1 MKRIDWNYRGI
12 NLSGYLTAG
21 VKKGMPLLIY
31 LTESLAE
38 AEKAQPVLQTAFQG
52 SIGILTL
59 ALPEAEAVCEDALG
73 DLLYALREEESVGE
87 TQMYLSGNLPCSDMV
102 WQLASHFPDCFAAV
116 AVVGGYADPYDAR
129 NLKFVPLRAYD
140 TAEMADLPQGGQ
152 LKTKPQKTV
161 MGIRTCGGELAEL
174 FMLKTGG
181 QSGAAL
187 FSETDTAAWMLKQ
200 DRKQQF
206 YYEMLKPGLWRI
218 DDYFTSS
225 CYLIEGR
232 EKALLI
238 DTGMGEGDLPGL
250 IRRLTNLP
258 VEVTVTHPHRDHL
271 YRGERF
277 EIVYLHKR
285 DIEIIIENP
294 EAYKEAID
302 VQQRGTKLAP
312 IDHDSIIDLG
322 GTEVETVFL
331 GGHTPHSVVFIDDSH
346 RAVYTGDA
354 IGSGYIAL
362 MICEETALYPYIQTY
377 KENLQGFLAYM
388 PRIRNYAWLGGHGIQ
403 ENGCNLRNQQDFRM
417 HKSAYFNPIREQVV
431 IDMICLCDKILQKE
445 ISMEQIRKEKEHY
458 CHYGDAGMY
467 FRFV

>member
-1 MKRIDWNYRGI
+1 
-12 NLSGYLTAG
+12 
-21 VKKGMPLLIY
+21 MPLLIY
-31 LTESLAE
+31 LTENLPA

-52 SIGILTL
+52 NCGILTL
-59 ALPEAEAVCEDALG
+59 ALPAVEAACEDALG
-73 DLLYALREEESVGE
+73 DLLYTLRAEDYVAE
-87 TQMYLSGNLPCSDMV
+87 TQVYLSGDMPVSDMV
-102 WQLASHFPDCFAAV
+102 WQLASHYPDCFAAV
-116 AVVGGYADPYDAR
+116 AVVGGYADPYAAR

-140 TAEMADLPQGGQ
+140 TEAMADLLQGKQ
-152 LKTKPQKTV
+152 LKTSPQKTV

-174 FMLKTGG
+174 LPLKTCEKPGT
-181 QSGAAL
+181 AMYN
-187 FSETDTAAWMLKQ
+187 ETDTAAWMLKQ

-218 DDYFTSS
+218 DDYFTAS

-258 VEVTVTHPHRDHL
+258 VEVAVTHPHRDHL

-277 EIVYLHKR
+277 ETVYLHQR
-285 DIEIIIENP
+285 DVKMIMENP
-294 EAYKEAID
+294 EACKQAID
-302 VQQRGTKLAP
+302 IQQKNTKLVP
-312 IDHDSIIDLG
+312 IDHGSIIDLG
-322 GTEVETVFL
+322 GITVETVFL
-331 GGHTPHSVVFIDDSH
+331 GGHTPQSVVFIDDSH

-362 MICEETALYPYIQTY
+362 MICKETDLYPYIQAY

-388 PRIRNYAWLGGHGIQ
+388 PRIRDYAWLGGHGIQ
-403 ENGCNLRNQQDFRM
+403 ENGCDLRRQQDFLVG
-417 HKSAYFNPIREQVV
+417 KSAYFNPIREQVV
-431 IDMICLCDKILQKE
+431 ADMICLCDKILQKE
-445 ISMEQIRKEKEHY
+445 ITLAQIQKEKEHY

-467 FRFV
+467 FRFL